1 MASTNGNVVEITEA
15 NVEAMVVKSPL
26 PVLLDFTAEWCQP
39 CKAMFPTIVALAKEY
54 EGKVTFGSVDVAK
67 SPGVAAQFMV
77 RGVPTLLIVR
87 GGKVLGQIGGSNSKA
102 KIAELIK
109 KAL

>member
-1 MASTNGNVVEITEA
+1 MASANGNVVEITEA

-67 SPGVAAQFMV
+67 SPAVAAQFMV

-87 GGKVLGQIGGSNSKA
+87 GGKVLGQLGGSNSKA
-102 KIAELIK
+102 KITELIK

>member
-1 MASTNGNVVEITEA
+1 MAAATGTVLEITEA
-15 NVEAMVVKSPL
+15 NVEAMVVKSAV

-39 CKAMFPTIVALAKEY
+39 CKAMFPTIEALAKEY
-54 EGKVTFGSVDVAK
+54 SGKVTFGSVDVAK
-67 SPGVAAQFMV
+67 SPKVAAQFQV

-87 GGKVLGQIGGSNSKA
+87 AGKVLGQLGGSNSKS